1 MNYGIDTRT
10 GKLVRDVMTAGQALL
25 TDWEVTGERWRS
37 SSSSLRWDFS
47 CKEDNQHKT
56 HNGMHCPATLSL
68 TTKFQLMLTLIKN
81 P

>member
-37 SSSSLRWDFS
+37 SSSSLR
-47 CKEDNQHKT
+47 
-56 HNGMHCPATLSL
+56 
-68 TTKFQLMLTLIKN
+68 
-81 P
+81 